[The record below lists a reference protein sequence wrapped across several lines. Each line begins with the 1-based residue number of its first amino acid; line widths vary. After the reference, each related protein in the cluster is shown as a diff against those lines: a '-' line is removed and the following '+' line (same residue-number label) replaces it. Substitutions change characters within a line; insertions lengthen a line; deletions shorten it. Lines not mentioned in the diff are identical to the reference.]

1 MGPRVSFTS
10 LPCEGISG
18 VPEVAQHLLSAVSLQ
33 PCQLTRGVCSQEESA
48 EPDVWIWK
56 PSACGAEL
64 GGDEATD
71 T

>member
-1 MGPRVSFTS
+1 MGPSVSFTS
-10 LPCEGISG
+10 HLCEGISN
-18 VPEVAQHLLSAVSLQ
+18 VPEFAYDLLSAVSLQ

-56 PSACGAEL
+56 PSLCGAEL

>member
-1 MGPRVSFTS
+1 
-10 LPCEGISG
+10 
-18 VPEVAQHLLSAVSLQ
+18 
-33 PCQLTRGVCSQEESA
+33 LTRGVCSQEESA